1 MVCCP
6 KEKIILIILYFYII
20 LKRASALF
28 CFSGLYIIVKQV
40 SQDLKIVLFYSDQ
53 FWAKLLFPAQF
64 DIVGAIAKFALKELG
79 KRYHQPYFTG
89 RLIGP
94 F

>member
-1 MVCCP
+1 M
-6 KEKIILIILYFYII
+6 
-20 LKRASALF
+20 
-28 CFSGLYIIVKQV
+28 
-40 SQDLKIVLFYSDQ
+40 
-53 FWAKLLFPAQF
+53 AQF